1 MIKATA
7 LRRPQ
12 LTAIQIT
19 LIVALGGL
27 LLGYDA
33 GVVAT
38 SQMYFTQYFSFT
50 PAQQGWVIGSAGY
63 GCFLGAISAG
73 YLTTA
78 LSRKYSLV
86 LGAAL
91 YMISALGSGVADSLS
106 ELVSYRIILGLS
118 IGMIAMTAP
127 MYIAEVSPS
136 SIRGKMVTYYQ
147 LAMVVGFIAPF
158 VVSYL
163 ITTGDSSHLQ
173 RVSSGWRL
181 MFWSELVPALTF
193 LCLLFAIPHSPRWLM
208 LRGRDRQAQS
218 VLKQLASDKQEAQ
231 TEYQLIA
238 ESLVETS
245 VPARKLLFKSGLGF
259 ALFLGIM
266 LAIFQQATGIAAIL
280 IYSGEIFSQALG
292 YGPEQA
298 LKPQLWVSAVN
309 LIFTFV
315 AIYTVDSWGRKP
327 LLILGT
333 LGMLL
338 GLLAL
343 ALSIYTQQM
352 GILSLMGVLL
362 FVGAFAMSMGPVVW
376 VMLAE
381 IFPNN
386 VRSLA
391 MSIVIGAQCLV
402 SAFVTNGFPILQKS
416 TFNEVMFKGA
426 LPYFIFASICLLA
439 MLFVWRLVPETK
451 GKTLEE
457 MGQLWQS
464 RRNAQRELS

>member
-1 MIKATA
+1 MD
-7 LRRPQ
+7 RPQ
-12 LTAIQIT
+12 LTVVQIT

-38 SQMYFTQYFSFT
+38 SQMYFTQHFGFT
-50 PAQQGWVIGSAGY
+50 PAEQGWVISSAGY
-63 GCFLGAISAG
+63 GCFFGAISAG

-78 LSRKYSLV
+78 LSRKYTLI
-86 LGAAL
+86 LAAL
-91 YMISALGSGVADSLS
+91 LYIISALGSGIADCLT

-127 MYIAEVSPS
+127 MYIAEISPS
-136 SIRGKMVTYYQ
+136 SIRGRMVTYYQ
-147 LAMVVGFIAPF
+147 LAMVVGFILPF
-158 VVSYL
+158 LVSYL
-163 ITTGDSSHLQ
+163 MTTADSSDGHRLDWI
-173 RVSSGWRL
+173 WRL
-181 MFWSELVPALTF
+181 MFWSEVVPTLPF
-193 LCLLFAIPHSPRWLM
+193 LCMLFAVPHSPRWLM
-208 LRGRDRQAQS
+208 LKGRSQQAQS
-218 VLKQLASDKQEAQ
+218 VLKQLTSDENEAQ
-231 TEYQLIA
+231 SEFKLIA
-238 ESLVETS
+238 KSLAEVAA
-245 VPARKLLFKSGLGF
+245 PAHKLLFKQGLGF
-259 ALFLGIM
+259 ALFLGII

-280 IYSGEIFSQALG
+280 IYSGEIFNQALG

-315 AIYTVDSWGRKP
+315 AIYKIDSWGRKP
-327 LLILGT
+327 LLMIGT
-333 LGMLL
+333 MGMLI
-338 GLLAL
+338 GLM
-343 ALSIYTQQM
+343 ALSISIYSQQM
-352 GILSLMGVLL
+352 GILSLLGVLL

-376 VMLAE
+376 VILAE

-402 SAFVTNGFPILQKS
+402 SAFVTNGFPILHKS
-416 TFNEVMFKGA
+416 NFNEVVFKGA
-426 LPYFIFASICLLA
+426 LPYFIFAGFCLA
-439 MLFVWRLVPETK
+439 AILFVWRLVPETK

-464 RRNAQRELS
+464 RRKS

>member
-1 MIKATA
+1 MINTISMG
-7 LRRPQ
+7 RPQ
-12 LTAIQIT
+12 LTVIQIT

-50 PAQQGWVIGSAGY
+50 PAEQGWVISSAGY

-78 LSRKYSLV
+78 LSRKYTLI
-86 LGAAL
+86 LAAL
-91 YMISALGSGVADSLS
+91 LYITSALGSGIADSLAV
-106 ELVSYRIILGLS
+106 LVSYRIILGLS

-136 SIRGKMVTYYQ
+136 SIRGRMVTYYQ
-147 LAMVVGFIAPF
+147 LAMVVGFILPF
-158 VVSYL
+158 VVSY
-163 ITTGDSSHLQ
+163 IMTTGDASHSD
-173 RVSSGWRL
+173 RVSWGWRL
-181 MFWSELVPALTF
+181 MFWSEVAPTLVF
-193 LCLLFAIPHSPRWLM
+193 LGLLFAVPHSPRWLM
-208 LRGRDRQAQS
+208 LKGRNQQAQS
-218 VLKQLASDKQEAQ
+218 VLKQLASDKHEAQ
-231 TEYQLIA
+231 SEYKLIA
-238 ESLVETS
+238 KSLAETA
-245 VPARKLLFKSGLGF
+245 VPARKLLFMQGLGF

-266 LAIFQQATGIAAIL
+266 LAIFQQATGIAAVL

-315 AIYTVDSWGRKP
+315 AIYTIDSWGRKP
-327 LLILGT
+327 LLMLGT

-343 ALSIYTQQM
+343 AISIYTQQM
-352 GILSLMGVLL
+352 GILSLLGVLL

-376 VMLAE
+376 VILAE

-416 TFNEVMFKGA
+416 SFNEVVFKGA
-426 LPYFIFASICLLA
+426 LPYFIFAGVCTVAI
-439 MLFVWRLVPETK
+439 LFVWRLVPETK

-464 RRNAQRELS
+464 RHKA

>member
-173 RVSSGWRL
+173 RVSSGWR
-181 MFWSELVPALTF
+181 
-193 LCLLFAIPHSPRWLM
+193 
-208 LRGRDRQAQS
+208 DR
-218 VLKQLASDKQEAQ
+218 
-231 TEYQLIA
+231 
-238 ESLVETS
+238 
-245 VPARKLLFKSGLGF
+245 
-259 ALFLGIM
+259 
-266 LAIFQQATGIAAIL
+266 
-280 IYSGEIFSQALG
+280 
-292 YGPEQA
+292 
-298 LKPQLWVSAVN
+298 
-309 LIFTFV
+309 
-315 AIYTVDSWGRKP
+315 
-327 LLILGT
+327 
-333 LGMLL
+333 
-338 GLLAL
+338 
-343 ALSIYTQQM
+343 
-352 GILSLMGVLL
+352 
-362 FVGAFAMSMGPVVW
+362 
-376 VMLAE
+376 
-381 IFPNN
+381 
-386 VRSLA
+386 
-391 MSIVIGAQCLV
+391 
-402 SAFVTNGFPILQKS
+402 KS
-416 TFNEVMFKGA
+416 T
-426 LPYFIFASICLLA
+426 
-439 MLFVWRLVPETK
+439 RLNSSHS
-451 GKTLEE
+451 
-457 MGQLWQS
+457 QQS
-464 RRNAQRELS
+464 RMPSSA